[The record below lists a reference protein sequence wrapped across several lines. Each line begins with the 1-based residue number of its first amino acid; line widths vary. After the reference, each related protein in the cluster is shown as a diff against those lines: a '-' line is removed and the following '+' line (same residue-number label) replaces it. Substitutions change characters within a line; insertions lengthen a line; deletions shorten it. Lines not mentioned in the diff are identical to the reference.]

1 MWEKLDTSGFVT
13 RRNSFFKKKNPN
25 ILQLQKGRYLSIDA
39 SALFLSKKST
49 PYYTVHDL
57 LINYAVLI
65 LSNYCPNFSEEL
77 IWICDETDC
86 ITHTAERSPPQSHG
100 EKSMNP
106 GRSVLLLRGA
116 KRGLSLREME
126 KSLGCCELSPPPRLL
141 SPFLLHVLKSVDLCK
156 EAEPESIWL
165 KPVRSQIQWTIDHQS
180 LPRMGCFHFCSS
192 GWNLPLFL

>member
-13 RRNSFFKKKNPN
+13 RRNYFFFFLKKN
-25 ILQLQKGRYLSIDA
+25 ILQLQKDRYLSIDA

-86 ITHTAERSPPQSHG
+86 ITHTAERSHPQSHW

-106 GRSVLLLRGA
+106 GRSVLLLRGVKLA
-116 KRGLSLREME
+116 LSLREME
-126 KSLGCCELSPPPRLL
+126 KSMGCCDTHTHTHTPLSHLSFCMYWSLL
-141 SPFLLHVLKSVDLCK
+141 TC
-156 EAEPESIWL
+156 
-165 KPVRSQIQWTIDHQS
+165 VRKQS
-180 LPRMGCFHFCSS
+180 LNPS
-192 GWNLPLFL
+192 G